1 MFHETTFQKFI
12 IYFISS
18 QIWSLELLCQ
28 QLLQKLCESDV
39 DPQLLIGQKIY
50 IICVFTVTGQKN
62 LGSGS
67 QDYYYY
73 FFIIII
79 DKTGNS
85 RSRFRNPIFH
95 FQNFW

>member
-39 DPQLLIGQKIY
+39 DPQLLIDQKKYNMCVYCHRSKKSRVGQ
-50 IICVFTVTGQKN
+50 
-62 LGSGS
+62 SGLI
-67 QDYYYY
+67 
-73 FFIIII
+73 FFFIII

-95 FQNFW
+95 FRNFR

>member
-39 DPQLLIGQKIY
+39 DPQLLIDQKKI
-50 IICVFTVTGQKN
+50 
-62 LGSGS
+62 
-67 QDYYYY
+67 
-73 FFIIII
+73 
-79 DKTGNS
+79 
-85 RSRFRNPIFH
+85 
-95 FQNFW
+95 